1 MKLKGNLSPDRINE
15 AVTQVLDFSEKN
27 GLNRDGRVRLSV
39 ALEEILL
46 EYRERYGES
55 VPFQLVV
62 LNRNGNIHVC
72 LRVWCERLDP
82 LRSGTDILR
91 RVLSRMDDAPTWEY
105 RSGYNQIDFTSAV
118 SDRRSQPANQCGIV
132 NRLSCPFCKDHRCL
146 YAEYV

>member
-118 SDRRSQPANQCGIV
+118 YSTMLKNLRFSW
-132 NRLSCPFCKDHRCL
+132 
-146 YAEYV
+146 EYMRGQRQFFLIAVEIGRAHV